1 MNFKTFVAA
10 LAFTAVAITV
20 HQAFAQ
26 ASVVTGQTTYI
37 YVDANS
43 GSDSNPGTESRPLKT
58 IGVAISHAMT
68 NNRSGVGSTIMI
80 NPGVYREM
88 IRLAPTYGQTSAN
101 ITFQAVTPGTAI
113 VDAADVLTGWAASGG
128 GEYTHSWKSA
138 APSCP
143 APSDWPSE
151 ARGIVLLTDMVFVN
165 GAPLTQVETAAQMR
179 AGTFFA
185 NEQYQQLHIWPPTG
199 TDMNTAVVEV
209 ANRQKTLS
217 IYQWGNLVFRGLVF
231 EHAASC
237 VGQNGAN
244 ISQSTNV
251 LVDNVQANWNNWG
264 GFGVNSS
271 SYVTVQ
277 NSTAKYNGGVGFT
290 AMQSTNLLYQN
301 DETDYN
307 NWRGAMGAF
316 YDWAMGGAKL
326 MGLHG
331 SQLLHHTAYGNQ
343 AEGLWYDT
351 GNSNITVSNGIFVD
365 NLLSNVL
372 FEANQGPISLQ
383 NSSLCLGGLGLSINN
398 SANLTITGNNLY
410 ANGTVLGHS
419 QFLVDGPN
427 GRTFTNWQTKQSTTV
442 YTSNTE
448 FNYNSIVD
456 SAPSGQIQF
465 LFNSFL
471 TVSSW
476 NTFVDGYHGAGND
489 WYDANQ
495 ATAFMT
501 QGGKRENLSGW
512 QNLTGQD
519 LSSNWKLAGNATT
532 NCSVPQPSYPD
543 FQVNADNSSY
553 SMPNGVATINLQ
565 LKSFNFA
572 PATLSVE
579 GLPNGV
585 SSSFSSSTLAT
596 GNSVLTLKASPSAPT
611 ESVPVTIFA
620 ASGSRV
626 HTITVLV
633 NIAP

>member
-26 ASVVTGQTTYI
+26 ANVVTGQTTYI

-88 IRLAPTYGQTSAN
+88 IRLAPIYGQTSAN

-237 VGQNGAN
+237 IGQNGAN